1 MAENKN
7 QYKVDDSKTADVL
20 VQMDKFAGGEVEA
33 YYRRM
38 KQPATQEQLQAMCEQ
53 YNMSTNEHLGGN
65 YQYCPPFNPRT
76 YIAQEEGRIL
86 CMQDVAVKMRDGV
99 TIYAD
104 IFRPDTE
111 EKVPLLI
118 SWGFFGKRPGEG
130 IDDWKI
136 MGVPPQ
142 AFSTLAKHES
152 PDPAFWCRHGYA
164 VANVDA
170 RGSGHSEGNLHLF
183 GTRDGQDG
191 YDFIEWAAQQY
202 WCNGNVGLA
211 GNSAIAM
218 VQWRIAAQQPPHLK
232 AICPW
237 EGTSD
242 IYRESIFEG
251 GIPALDFPEGIVART
266 VGTGYIDD
274 MLAMAKKY
282 PLMNPYWQDKIPD
295 FTKITI
301 PVYTTGSWSHMHLRG
316 SVNAF
321 RKIKSRR
328 KWIRI
333 HRDFEWPDQ
342 YCPAGLQDMKLFFDR
357 YLREIR
363 NGWEFTPKVR
373 IEVMDAYDC
382 DFQTNRAEEAFPLPR
397 TQYKKLYIDAE
408 NSAMQL
414 ETPVEKESSFSYD
427 GQTGVANFDYT
438 FTEDTEITGFMKLR
452 LWVEADGHDDMDLFI
467 NIQKLDEQGNF
478 LPTYVLG
485 EPHPGAWGKMR
496 VSHRKLDPKLST
508 DFQPVQAHTVEEKLK
523 PGEIVPVDIEIVPHS
538 KIWHEG
544 QQIRVQVAG
553 RYIREPGWFER
564 LVWMPDNRGN
574 HIIHSGGKYDSFLQ
588 IPVIPP
594 RYVAK
599 NYIYR

>member
-1 MAENKN
+1 MAENNN

-295 FTKITI
+295 FTKIII

-408 NSAMQL
+408 NNAMQL

-438 FTEDTEITGFMKLR
+438 CTEDTEITGFMKLR

-544 QQIRVQVAG
+544 QQIRVQIAG

-564 LVWMPDNRGN
+564 LVWTPDNHGN